1 MSTTPLVDTTKK
13 QDGPTPFEVW
23 NFPNTTTIDNKVLT
37 SSQSKEVTSTTTTF
51 DFKGVSAN
59 SNTPS
64 ANTGDVTTAFN
75 LGLSANSSS
84 ASVDTNE
91 VTTEYNF

>member
-37 SSQSKEVTSTTTTF
+37 SSQSKEVTSTTTTTF
-51 DFKGVSAN
+51 EMELEAVN
-59 SNTPS
+59 
-64 ANTGDVTTAFN
+64 
-75 LGLSANSSS
+75 
-84 ASVDTNE
+84 
-91 VTTEYNF
+91 TTEVNSGDGPD